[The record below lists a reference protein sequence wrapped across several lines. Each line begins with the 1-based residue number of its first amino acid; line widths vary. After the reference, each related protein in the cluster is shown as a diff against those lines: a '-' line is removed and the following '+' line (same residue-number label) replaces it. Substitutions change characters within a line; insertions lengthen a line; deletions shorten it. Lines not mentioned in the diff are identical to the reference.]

1 MSLRACVPGG
11 RAAMIS
17 SCRSLPRDVRAVGR
31 KAPSVYRAGTRDGS
45 IYILSTYQSSF
56 RQVFFFLEGSEVC
69 LSLYISISY
78 KLGKKG
84 NYGIAHRAHRG
95 TGLVVTAVHLRRGV
109 RVGLL
114 GSSCGECGMAALFVA
129 LDIRSHA
136 ALSAVEH
143 EMTQIYSYLD
153 LLLIIMFRSLE
164 LKHRVGA

>member
-1 MSLRACVPGG
+1 MPVSLRACVPGG

-78 KLGKKG
+78 KLVNK
-84 NYGIAHRAHRG
+84 REERQ
-95 TGLVVTAVHLRRGV
+95 LRYCSQ
-109 RVGLL
+109 
-114 GSSCGECGMAALFVA
+114 GSQRDGPSCHGGASPAWSPS
-129 LDIRSHA
+129 RS
-136 ALSAVEH
+136 SR
-143 EMTQIYSYLD
+143 
-153 LLLIIMFRSLE
+153 IIMWRMRHGRSFC
-164 LKHRVGA
+164 GA